1 MSEKIIKTYKFRL
14 YPSKAQV
21 KTFEHWLDLCRE
33 LYNAAL
39 QERRDAW
46 RLNRVSVS
54 FFDQSKQFTEIRL
67 VREDIAQLN
76 SFVLREQLK
85 RIDKTF
91 KAFFTRIKKGEKAG
105 FPRFKN
111 KSRFNSFTF
120 SDLKGTRILD
130 NKLLLSK
137 IGKIKLKQH
146 RNFDGKI
153 KTVTIKR
160 EIGKWFVFFAVES
173 EKEILPKTGNSV
185 GVDVGLENFAVLSN
199 GEKIENPR
207 FLRQAEKRL
216 KTAQRKLS
224 RRKKGSNRRRRAVQ
238 LLAKQHLKI
247 KNQRRDFLHKQST
260 DLIKRFDEIA
270 VEDLKIQN
278 LLKNIYLAKSISD
291 AGWGTFFLML
301 ESKAENAGRRVWKV
315 APHNTSQICS
325 RCGEKAHKTLSVRL
339 HSCLSCGLEM
349 CRDENAA
356 INIKARIAPAG
367 MLTDRKAD
375 EPRTFVDIALILSN

>member
-46 RLNRVSVS
+46 KLNRISVS
-54 FFDQSKQFTEIRL
+54 YFDQQYQFTEIRQI
-67 VREDIAQLN
+67 REDIAELN
-76 SFVLREQLK
+76 SAVLREQLR

-91 KAFFTRIKKGEKAG
+91 KAFFERVKKGVKVG

-120 SDLKGTRILD
+120 NDLSGTRIIG

-137 IGKIKLKQH
+137 IGKVKIKQH
-146 RNFDGKI
+146 REIEGKI
-153 KTVTIKR
+153 KNVTIKR
-160 EIGKWFVFFAVES
+160 EIDKWFAVFDVEC
-173 EKEILPKTGNSV
+173 KKNILLKTGATI
-185 GVDVGLENFAVLSN
+185 GVDVGLESFATLSN
-199 GEKIENPR
+199 GEKIENPH
-207 FLRQAEKRL
+207 FLKQAEKRL

-224 RRKKGSNRRRRAVQ
+224 RRKKGSNRRRRAARLV
-238 LLAKQHLKI
+238 AKQYLKI

-270 VEDLKIQN
+270 VEDLKIKN
-278 LLKNIYLAKSISD
+278 LVKNKYLAKSISD
-291 AGWGTFFLML
+291 VSWGTFFSML

-315 APHNTSQICS
+315 APRFTSQTCS
-325 RCGEKAHKTLSVRL
+325 RCGDKAHKTLNVRK
-339 HSCLSCGLEM
+339 HHCLSCGLRM
-349 CRDENAA
+349 HRDENAA
-356 INIKARIAPAG
+356 INIRARIAPAG

-375 EPRTFVDIALILSN
+375 EPRTPIQLVLFTRS